1 MKVLD
6 QKSEIKKDIKFL
18 KSSGRE
24 ELYRVFMDALFAY
37 FKCLTTFGF
46 NNPYT
51 KECFNVVKEIKK
63 VIKEEKRLLAMLDNN
78 IDHINLDDL
87 EFMVSEIDEIGE
99 NAYLD
104 YSDILDNIYASCDS
118 KDKNRIVRGNKPINS
133 IVTNPKYKEKVY
145 SLIQKGTM
153 SK

>member
-99 NAYLD
+99 KAYLD

-133 IVTNPKYKEKVY
+133 IITNPKYKEKVY